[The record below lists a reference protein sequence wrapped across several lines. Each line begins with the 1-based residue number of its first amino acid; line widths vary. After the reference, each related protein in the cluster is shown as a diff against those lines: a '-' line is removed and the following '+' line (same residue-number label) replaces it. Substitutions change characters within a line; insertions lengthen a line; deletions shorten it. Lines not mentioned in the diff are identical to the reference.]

1 MSKQLKYQLKKTLK
15 KAEFVQADLEY
26 HEELTGEAKLLF
38 LEEVSLMFAA
48 LAPETR
54 MELNRK
60 LEAKEAAA
68 LAAAAA
74 VADQKEQSENAA
86 ANNPAVDPGTDLE
99 CSEHVSE
106 EEDTKEDTQNIKLK
120 SPELKKLFRKIA
132 ELTHPDK
139 ILAKG
144 ASEEEAAVGEK
155 IFKKA
160 KEALDR
166 ENWFVLYT
174 IAIELGIEIEKES
187 ESYIHWIEQDIENT
201 MKIIEQMSNKTYW
214 HWYIATDNKRKK
226 KALYHYF
233 LQVYG
238 FLYPNL

>member
-155 IFKKA
+155 
-160 KEALDR
+160 DR
-166 ENWFVLYT
+166 
-174 IAIELGIEIEKES
+174 
-187 ESYIHWIEQDIENT
+187 
-201 MKIIEQMSNKTYW
+201 
-214 HWYIATDNKRKK
+214 
-226 KALYHYF
+226 
-233 LQVYG
+233 G
-238 FLYPNL
+238 FLSLAAGAGRARGR